1 MLSVQAN
8 FAMLNKVKPPR
19 RLKPIDTNVKR
30 VLLFTDLKSTSLS
43 SSEPQ
48 WSKTND
54 SNSELL
60 STEANGR
67 RGWSI
72 KDSTSFRGLVQQF
85 ISLTNASEGNFDTM
99 LCLVVF
105 LFLNVLLWA

>member
-48 WSKTND
+48 WSKTNVND
-54 SNSELL
+54 SELL
-60 STEANGR
+60 STEVNGR

-72 KDSTSFRGLVQQF
+72 KDSASFRGLVQQF

-99 LCLVVF
+99 
-105 LFLNVLLWA
+105 